1 MCSGIRNE
9 WNSRAI
15 NDLADSYYQEWT
27 YEDRKLL
34 EFTCQA
40 GFLFSV
46 VVVQWMTAIQAR
58 SRKYSMVQ
66 KPLNNH
72 VLNFAI
78 IFETVLAL
86 LIIYIPG
93 NSEVSNTDREILSL
107 ISNFSLFRDSSWPQ
121 CTLLSGGCQGWPSP
135 SSWSATRS

>member
-1 MCSGIRNE
+1 M
-9 WNSRAI
+9 
-15 NDLADSYYQEWT
+15 
-27 YEDRKLL
+27 
-34 EFTCQA
+34 
-40 GFLFSV
+40 
-46 VVVQWMTAIQAR
+46 MAIQAR

-107 ISNFSLFRDSSWPQ
+107 ISNFSLFRDSSWPPMY
-121 CTLLSGGCQGWPSP
+121 TPIWWLSRMAFSDIVHSLVLYSLAALNLSQEKTVSF
-135 SSWSATRS
+135 R